1 MTVEPNTTQDK
12 QITIDV
18 PEDRVAEF
26 YAFYGRF
33 LAGPSGRR
41 GRGRGP
47 GHRHGHGHGPGDHR
61 CGSHR
66 HPDEADVPT
75 TAGETQTA

>member
-1 MTVEPNTTQDK
+1 MTVEPTTTQDK
-12 QITIDV
+12 QITVDV

-33 LAGPSGRR
+33 LAGFPGRR

-47 GHRHGHGHGPGDHR
+47 GHRHEHGPGHHR
-61 CGSHR
+61 CGPHQR
-66 HPDEADVPT
+66 PDEAE
-75 TAGETQTA
+75 TATGGGETQTA